1 MINNNKKP
9 PSFKA
14 REIAQTRTIIK
25 NIETKITLYEL
36 NHKDKTF
43 LTQLPEKVDLQKLM
57 PNLTPQGYSR
67 WKEMLQVAVDKALL
81 TDRKSCLAVVDNKPC
96 GIITYK
102 PGKRTF
108 DLDCICTWPVEFGK
122 KVKAGGKTLFNQLFN
137 TVMEQKS
144 EKIKLE
150 AITNGPFE
158 TVENYKKL
166 GFFITG
172 GEGHKV
178 FMETNSN
185 KIQKTL
191 KKLNDFIEYKPVLNS
206 ENENLLI
213 KLNL

>member
-1 MINNNKKP
+1 MINNNQKP

-36 NHKDKTF
+36 NRKDKAF
-43 LTQLPEKVDLQKLM
+43 LTQLPEKIDMQKLM
-57 PNLTPQGYSR
+57 PNLTHNGYAR
-67 WKEMLQVAVDKALL
+67 WKEMLQVAVDKAIL
-81 TDRKSCLAVVDNKPC
+81 TDRKSCLAVVENKPC

-102 PGKRTF
+102 PGKKTF

-144 EKIKLE
+144 ERIKLE
-150 AITNGPFE
+150 AITDGPFE

-166 GFFITG
+166 GFIVTG

-185 KIQKTL
+185 NIRKTL
-191 KKLNDFIEYKPVLNS
+191 KKLNDFIEYKPILNS
-206 ENENLLI
+206 ENENLLN

>member
-1 MINNNKKP
+1 MIKNNQKS

-43 LTQLPEKVDLQKLM
+43 LTQLPEKIDLQKLM

-67 WKEMLQVAVDKALL
+67 WKEMLQVAVDKAIL

-137 TVMEQKS
+137 TVLKQKS
-144 EKIKLE
+144 ERIKLE

-166 GFFITG
+166 GFVITG
-172 GEGHKV
+172 GKDHKV

-191 KKLNDFIEYKPVLNS
+191 KKLNDFIEYRPVLNS
-206 ENENLLI
+206 ENENLLN